1 MLSLVADICLDWN
14 ATITLKVG
22 ASAGVRCP
30 AGACPLA
37 QASGWLP
44 RVPSLRGRA
53 VLLSLCSQQSA
64 YLTAT
69 VHMMEA

>member
-1 MLSLVADICLDWN
+1 MLSLAADICLDWN

-37 QASGWLP
+37 
-44 RVPSLRGRA
+44 RVCPVFAA
-53 VLLSLCSQQSA
+53 VLCCLACVLNKA
-64 YLTAT
+64 RI
-69 VHMMEA
+69 